1 MEGEGKCESFDV
13 PKKSVRGTAEE
24 QKTHIPLNTV
34 ITHIELDM
42 CNHRHVRPVVKDA
55 YVSPDMLLGHYHISS
70 VMKRQTKD
78 HKDL

>member
-1 MEGEGKCESFDV
+1 MEGEGKCESFYV

-24 QKTHIPLNTV
+24 QKTHIPL
-34 ITHIELDM
+34 ELDM

-55 YVSPDMLLGHYHISS
+55 YVSPDMLLGHYHIAS